1 MNVVIEKN
9 LMVAMRDGVELA
21 TDVYRPHGDGP
32 FPTLVERIPYNKEI
46 YGMISGWVDVL
57 RAAREDSRSSSRTR
71 EAGTRPYSTM
81 AKRRDERGQQL
92 H

>member
-1 MNVVIEKN
+1 AMNVVIEKN

-57 RAAREDSRSSSRTR
+57 RAAREGFAVVVQDTR
-71 EAGTRPYSTM
+71 GRYQA
-81 AKRRDERGQQL
+81 L
-92 H
+92 